1 MGDERRPAGYDEAEV
16 EREALSRRGSSLA
29 AAIGRAGGNLMK
41 GASPVSAKRQAEL
54 EIEHFLE
61 EHLQDTQG
69 ALLVALQRRV
79 RESGDLLATSWERPL
94 SALARITEH
103 LLASEEALQGF
114 VRDVDAEWGRIY
126 LERPHFQ
133 RPGQAPHR
141 DDPYTFSSVRVALSG
156 LLEVARARA
165 RSGSS

>member
-1 MGDERRPAGYDEAEV
+1 MGKAKRPTGYDEAEV
-16 EREALSRRGSSLA
+16 EREALSRGRSSLA

-61 EHLQDTQG
+61 EHLRDTQG
-69 ALLVALQRRV
+69 ALLVVLQRRV
-79 RESGDLLATSWERPL
+79 RESGDLLATGWERPL
-94 SALARITEH
+94 AALARITER

-126 LERPHFQ
+126 LERPRFQ
-133 RPGQAPHR
+133 RPGQEPHR
-141 DDPYTFSSVRVALSG
+141 DDPYTFASVRAALAD
-156 LLEVARARA
+156 LLEALRV
-165 RSGSS
+165 